1 LSNCFASVITDAWK
15 TDTQPGQAGIEDRRL
30 KIEDLKK
37 GDPMTREIVNPL
49 NKPTPVL
56 SPAVKIDNLVY
67 TAGQVGVNPETGELA
82 GSGIQEQTKQVME
95 NIKLLLEAAGSSME
109 KIIKCLVFIT
119 DMKDFQA
126 MNEVYK
132 SYFEKDP
139 PARSCVEVTAL
150 ANPELIVEI
159 EAIAMI

>member
-1 LSNCFASVITDAWK
+1 MS
-15 TDTQPGQAGIEDRRL
+15 
-30 KIEDLKK
+30 
-37 GDPMTREIVNPL
+37 REIVNPL

-67 TAGQVGVNPETGELA
+67 TAGQVGVNHETGELA
-82 GSGIQEQTKQVME
+82 GSGIREQTTQVMD

-119 DMKDFQA
+119 DMKDFQT

-139 PARSCVEVTAL
+139 PARSCVEVSAL

-159 EAIAMI
+159 EAIASV

>member
-1 LSNCFASVITDAWK
+1 MN
-15 TDTQPGQAGIEDRRL
+15 
-30 KIEDLKK
+30 
-37 GDPMTREIVNPL
+37 REIVNPL

-56 SPAVKIDNLVY
+56 SPAVKIDNLIY
-67 TAGQVGVNPETGELA
+67 TAGQVGVKSDTGELA

-95 NIKLLLEAAGSSME
+95 NIKLLLEAAGSSMD

-139 PARSCVEVTAL
+139 PARSCVQVAAL
-150 ANPELIVEI
+150 ARPELIVEI
-159 EAIAMI
+159 EAIAIL

>member
-1 LSNCFASVITDAWK
+1 MN
-15 TDTQPGQAGIEDRRL
+15 
-30 KIEDLKK
+30 
-37 GDPMTREIVNPL
+37 REIVNPL

-67 TAGQVGVNPETGELA
+67 TAGQVGVNPDTGELA
-82 GSGIQEQTKQVME
+82 GSDIQEQTNQVME
-95 NIKLLLEAAGSSME
+95 NIKLLLEAAGSSMD
-109 KIIKCLVFIT
+109 KVIKCLVFIT

-139 PARSCVEVTAL
+139 PARSCVQVAAL
-150 ANPELIVEI
+150 ARPELIVEI
-159 EAIAMI
+159 EAIAIL

>member
-1 LSNCFASVITDAWK
+1 MN
-15 TDTQPGQAGIEDRRL
+15 
-30 KIEDLKK
+30 
-37 GDPMTREIVNPL
+37 REIVNPL

-67 TAGQVGVNPETGELA
+67 TSGQVGVKSDTGELA
-82 GSGIQEQTKQVME
+82 GSGIQEQTKQIME
-95 NIKLLLEAAGSSME
+95 NIKLLLEAAGSSMD
-109 KIIKCLVFIT
+109 KVIKCLVFIT

-139 PARSCVEVTAL
+139 PGRSCVQVAAL
-150 ANPELIVEI
+150 ARPELIVEI
-159 EAIAMI
+159 EAIAIL

>member
-1 LSNCFASVITDAWK
+1 MS
-15 TDTQPGQAGIEDRRL
+15 
-30 KIEDLKK
+30 
-37 GDPMTREIVNPL
+37 REIVNPL

-56 SPAVKIDNLVY
+56 SPAVKIDNLIY
-67 TAGQVGVNPETGELA
+67 TAGQVGVKLDTGELA

-95 NIKLLLEAAGSSME
+95 NIKLLLEAAGSSMD

-139 PARSCVEVTAL
+139 PARSCVQVAAL
-150 ANPELIVEI
+150 ARPELIVEI
-159 EAIAMI
+159 EAIAIL

>member
-1 LSNCFASVITDAWK
+1 MK
-15 TDTQPGQAGIEDRRL
+15 
-30 KIEDLKK
+30 
-37 GDPMTREIVNPL
+37 REIVNPL

-82 GSGIQEQTKQVME
+82 GPGMQEQTKQVME
-95 NIKLLLEAAGSSME
+95 NIKLLLEAAGSSMD

-119 DMKDFQA
+119 DMKDFQE

-132 SYFEKDP
+132 SYFDKEP
-139 PARSCVEVTAL
+139 PARSCVEVAAL
-150 ANPELIVEI
+150 ARKELIVEI
-159 EAIAMI
+159 EAIAIL

>member
-1 LSNCFASVITDAWK
+1 
-15 TDTQPGQAGIEDRRL
+15 
-30 KIEDLKK
+30 
-37 GDPMTREIVNPL
+37 MTREIVNPL

-82 GSGIQEQTKQVME
+82 GAGIQEQTKQVME
-95 NIKLLLEAAGSSME
+95 NIKFLLEAAGSSME

-150 ANPELIVEI
+150 ANPDLIVEI
-159 EAIAMI
+159 EAISII

>member
-1 LSNCFASVITDAWK
+1 MN
-15 TDTQPGQAGIEDRRL
+15 
-30 KIEDLKK
+30 
-37 GDPMTREIVNPL
+37 REIVNPL

-67 TAGQVGVNPETGELA
+67 TAGQVGVKSDTGKLA

-95 NIKLLLEAAGSSME
+95 NIKLLLEAAGSSMD
-109 KIIKCLVFIT
+109 KVIKCLVFIT
-119 DMKDFQA
+119 DMKDFQV

-139 PARSCVEVTAL
+139 PARSCVQVAAL
-150 ANPELIVEI
+150 ARPELIVEI
-159 EAIAMI
+159 EAIAII

>member
-1 LSNCFASVITDAWK
+1 MN
-15 TDTQPGQAGIEDRRL
+15 
-30 KIEDLKK
+30 
-37 GDPMTREIVNPL
+37 REIVNPL

-67 TAGQVGVNPETGELA
+67 TAGQVGVKSDTGELA

-95 NIKLLLEAAGSSME
+95 NIKLLLEAAGSSMD
-109 KIIKCLVFIT
+109 KVIKCLVFIT

-139 PARSCVEVTAL
+139 PARSCVQVAAL
-150 ANPELIVEI
+150 ARPELIVEI
-159 EAIAMI
+159 EAIAII

>member
-1 LSNCFASVITDAWK
+1 MN
-15 TDTQPGQAGIEDRRL
+15 
-30 KIEDLKK
+30 
-37 GDPMTREIVNPL
+37 REIVNPL

-67 TAGQVGVNPETGELA
+67 TAGQVGVKSDTGELA

-95 NIKLLLEAAGSSME
+95 NIKLLLEAAGSSMD

-132 SYFEKDP
+132 SYFEKDL
-139 PARSCVEVTAL
+139 PARSCVQVAAL
-150 ANPELIVEI
+150 ARPELIVEI
-159 EAIAMI
+159 EAIAIL

>member
-1 LSNCFASVITDAWK
+1 MK
-15 TDTQPGQAGIEDRRL
+15 
-30 KIEDLKK
+30 
-37 GDPMTREIVNPL
+37 REIVNPL

-82 GSGIQEQTKQVME
+82 GSGMQEQTKQVME
-95 NIKLLLEAAGSSME
+95 NIKLLLEAAGSSMD

-119 DMKDFQA
+119 DMKDFQE

-132 SYFEKDP
+132 SYFDKEP
-139 PARSCVEVTAL
+139 PARSCVEVAAL
-150 ANPELIVEI
+150 ARKELIVEI
-159 EAIAMI
+159 EAIAIL

>member
-1 LSNCFASVITDAWK
+1 MN
-15 TDTQPGQAGIEDRRL
+15 
-30 KIEDLKK
+30 
-37 GDPMTREIVNPL
+37 REIVNPL

-67 TAGQVGVNPETGELA
+67 TAGQVGVKSDTGELA

-95 NIKLLLEAAGSSME
+95 NIKLLLEAAGSSMD
-109 KIIKCLVFIT
+109 KVIKCLVFIT
-119 DMKDFQA
+119 DMRDFQA

-139 PARSCVEVTAL
+139 PARSCVQVAAL
-150 ANPELIVEI
+150 ARPELIVEI
-159 EAIAMI
+159 EAIAIL

>member
-1 LSNCFASVITDAWK
+1 MS
-15 TDTQPGQAGIEDRRL
+15 
-30 KIEDLKK
+30 
-37 GDPMTREIVNPL
+37 REIVNPL
-49 NKPTPVL
+49 KKPTPVL

-67 TAGQVGVNPETGELA
+67 TSGQVGLNPETGQLA
-82 GSGIQEQTKQVME
+82 GISIEDQTKQVME

-126 MNEVYK
+126 MNEVYR

-139 PARSCVEVTAL
+139 PARSCVEVAAL
-150 ANPELIVEI
+150 ANPDLIVEI
-159 EAIAMI
+159 EAIAGI

>member
-1 LSNCFASVITDAWK
+1 
-15 TDTQPGQAGIEDRRL
+15 
-30 KIEDLKK
+30 
-37 GDPMTREIVNPL
+37 MTHEIVNPL

-56 SPAVKIDNLVY
+56 SPAVKIENLVY
-67 TAGQVGVNPETGELA
+67 TAGQVGVNLETGELA

-126 MNEVYK
+126 MNEV
-132 SYFEKDP
+132 
-139 PARSCVEVTAL
+139 EVTAL
-150 ANPELIVEI
+150 ANPDLIVEI
-159 EAIAMI
+159 EAIAII

>member
-1 LSNCFASVITDAWK
+1 MN
-15 TDTQPGQAGIEDRRL
+15 
-30 KIEDLKK
+30 
-37 GDPMTREIVNPL
+37 REIVNPL

-56 SPAVKIDNLVY
+56 SPAVKIDSLVY
-67 TAGQVGVNPETGELA
+67 TAGQVGINLETGELA
-82 GSGIQEQTKQVME
+82 GSGIREQTRQVME

-139 PARSCVEVTAL
+139 PARSCVEVAAL

-159 EAIAMI
+159 EAIAFV